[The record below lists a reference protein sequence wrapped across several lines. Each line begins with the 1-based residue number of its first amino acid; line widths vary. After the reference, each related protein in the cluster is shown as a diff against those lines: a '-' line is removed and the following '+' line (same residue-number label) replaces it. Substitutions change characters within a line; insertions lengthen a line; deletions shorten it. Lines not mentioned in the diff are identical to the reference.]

1 MEDFYYLIFFIVL
14 AYGLYKLK
22 NWNTIIRREK
32 KLEEVTTK
40 GHIINNYMQFA
51 KNENGKH

>member
-40 GHIINNYMQFA
+40 GHIINS
-51 KNENGKH
+51 